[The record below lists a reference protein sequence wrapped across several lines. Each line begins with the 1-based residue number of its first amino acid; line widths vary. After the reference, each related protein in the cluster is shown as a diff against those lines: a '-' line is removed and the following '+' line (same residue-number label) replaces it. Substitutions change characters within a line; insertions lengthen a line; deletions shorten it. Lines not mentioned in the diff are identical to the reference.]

1 MISPVRDLT
10 RYFRTLTSASRLRI
24 VEQLARAQGELSVGE
39 LAARLNMSQPL
50 VSWHLRDLR
59 RLELVRIRR
68 MGRQAFCS
76 LNRERL
82 RHYHELFSQLL
93 SQTAADGP
101 AHTPP
106 LARASTVVHRHTH
119 LKEQT

>member
-1 MISPVRDLT
+1 MISSVRDLT
-10 RYFRTLTSASRLRI
+10 HYFRTLTSASRLRI
-24 VEQLARAQGELSVGE
+24 VEQLARARDELSVGE
-39 LAARLNMSQPL
+39 LAERLNMSQPL

-82 RHYHELFSQLL
+82 RHYQEMFAQLL

-101 AHTPP
+101 VIAPP
-106 LARASTVVHRHTH
+106 LAHASTVVQRHS
-119 LKEQT
+119 Q